1 MLAFVIRMRFDT
13 KVNFYAQ
20 GKYEPKIGYTD
31 DKLVDTVLANVTS
44 VGLETSIKLFGK
56 LSIDKKVAR
65 LQRPVKN
72 VWTYCVINDTKY
84 SPDTVL
90 NGLKSLTL
98 VLSETK

>member
-1 MLAFVIRMRFDT
+1 MRFDT
-13 KVNFYAQ
+13 KINFYAQ

-56 LSIDKKVAR
+56 LSIDKKIAR
-65 LQRPVKN
+65 LQRPVKK